1 MNRRIVLLVLC
12 FGLATLAAAEERI
25 HLTGKLAA
33 GPDKADKSVALK
45 LKDKTIVLAGDDEY
59 LTAIL
64 GAERLIGKT
73 LQISGYWKEKDK
85 RFQVTEMFT
94 VHDGKL
100 YNITYWCDV
109 CNVGASKPG
118 PCICCLQPVD
128 LREIPVEEKK

>member
-1 MNRRIVLLVLC
+1 MNRRILLLVVC
-12 FGLATLAAAEERI
+12 FGLAAFAVAEDRI

-33 GPDKADKSVALK
+33 MPDKTDKTVGLK

-59 LTAIL
+59 LAAIL
-64 GAERLIGKT
+64 GDERLIGKA
-73 LQISGYWKEKDK
+73 LQLSGFWKEKDK
-85 RFQVTEMFT
+85 RFQVTEIFS

-100 YNITYWCDV
+100 HHITYWCDV